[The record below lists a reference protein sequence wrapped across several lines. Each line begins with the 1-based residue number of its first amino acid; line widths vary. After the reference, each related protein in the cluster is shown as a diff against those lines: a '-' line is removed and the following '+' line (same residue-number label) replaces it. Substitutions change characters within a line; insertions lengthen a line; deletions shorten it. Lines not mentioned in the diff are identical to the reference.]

1 MKNVFHL
8 TYLSDVIGNY
18 ISKTRDK
25 KEDKKKIQ

>member
-8 TYLSDVIGNY
+8 TYLSDVISNY